1 MPFEVKGRVDD
12 HTVTVTAETAK
23 EAFAK
28 AVEWHVVDGFT
39 DITISD
45 GIKTSSIAEFSSRM
59 ELSEIASTDGGHR
72 RAGTK
77 AKQVVESNILPLGL
91 ISLRFFFISLGFR
104 KRTPT

>member
-59 ELSEIASTDGGHR
+59 ELSEIASTTEVIAEPELR
-72 RAGTK
+72 RSK
-77 AKQVVESNILPLGL
+77 
-91 ISLRFFFISLGFR
+91 
-104 KRTPT
+104 

>member
-59 ELSEIASTDGGHR
+59 ETLPRSQAR
-72 RAGTK
+72 RR
-77 AKQVVESNILPLGL
+77 SSPSRN
-91 ISLRFFFISLGFR
+91 
-104 KRTPT
+104 